1 MAGFAFRKNTT
12 FEWNGNTFRVREIT
26 PDDQVL
32 LEQAGVGSLSLV
44 ATKTLLK
51 EYADGRARPEQP
63 AAGSLPEPTRP
74 LDALDPRV
82 REEAKRRLCYLR
94 AACSGG
100 EPTFSAGYMTPRIAA
115 AARELNDASPPSV
128 ATIHRWLRRYQAAR
142 GDVRALIPRTDRRG
156 SKQPRQADRLLE
168 LLAEAVEEAYKASPR
183 ATTRAIHS
191 RLTSK
196 VDAANHQ
203 LLRVEPLTLPSLRTT
218 YRLMQR
224 ADVYDIVALREG
236 KQAADRRLRVVKGGV
251 RTTRILER
259 VEIDHTPLD
268 LFLIDERTWLPIGRP
283 TLTMA
288 IDHFS
293 RMPYGYYLS
302 FGDPSAASVVGVLR
316 HGMLPKTM
324 CVQALPELLIQGD
337 WPVFGLPESL
347 VVDNGR
353 EFHGGDLEAV
363 VQDLGP
369 RLEYCPKRTPRFKG
383 VIERYF
389 KTFNHFFAHELPGTS
404 MARLHERGDYDPAKH
419 AVLTFAEFKQ
429 IFEKW
434 LIDVYSA
441 TVHRGIGT
449 TPRERWRE
457 GQAAHAPELPDLSRL
472 KSRIGRSVER
482 SLRRP
487 GIELNGIRYNG
498 DALAPILRRYGEGIA
513 VRVVYDPEDLGEVLV
528 WSPDDADPVEVRA
541 LDYEFAKGLTERQ
554 NSLIRET
561 VRAAGERA
569 EDAAAVQRAREGIAT
584 QIQALMTS
592 RKLRTRRRSAAI
604 RGLSSSKPEGAPLPS
619 PSSTPPKPPPVRSK
633 GDSDELPPLLS
644 SFHIKRRSGG

>member
-32 LEQAGVGSLSLV
+32 LEQAGVGTLSLV
-44 ATKTLLK
+44 AIKALLT
-51 EYADGRARPEQP
+51 EYAEGRARPEQP
-63 AAGSLPEPTRP
+63 TAGRLPVPTRP
-74 LDALDPRV
+74 LDALDPRI
-82 REEAKRRLCYLR
+82 REEANRRLCYLR
-94 AACSGG
+94 AVCGDG
-100 EPTFSAGYMTPRIAA
+100 EPVFSAAYMAPRIAA
-115 AARELNDASPPSV
+115 AACELNDSAPPSV
-128 ATIHRWLRRYQAAR
+128 STIHRWLRRYQGAG
-142 GDVRALIPRTDRRG
+142 GDASGLIPRTDRRG

-168 LLAEAVEEAYKASPR
+168 LLGEAVEEAYKASPR
-183 ATTRAIHS
+183 ATTRAIYS
-191 RLTSK
+191 RLTTK
-196 VDAANHQ
+196 VDAANRQ
-203 LLRVEPLTLPSLRTT
+203 LLRGDPLTLPSLRTT

-224 ADVYDIVALREG
+224 ADVYDIVALRDG
-236 KQAADRRLRVVKGGV
+236 KQAADRRLRLVKGGV
-251 RTTRILER
+251 RTTRVLER

-283 TLTMA
+283 TLTLA
-288 IDHFS
+288 IDHYS

-302 FGDPSAASVVGVLR
+302 FGDPSAAAVVGALR
-316 HGMLPKTM
+316 HGILPKTF
-324 CVQALPELLIQGD
+324 CVQALPELPIEGD
-337 WPVFGLPESL
+337 WPVFGLLESL
-347 VVDNGR
+347 VVDNGL
-353 EFHGGDLEAV
+353 EFHGVDLDGIA
-363 VQDLGP
+363 QDLGF
-369 RLEYCPKRTPRFKG
+369 RVVYCPKKTPRFKG

-389 KTFNHFFAHELPGTS
+389 RTFNHFFAHELPGTS

-434 LIDVYSA
+434 LIDVYAA

-457 GQAAHAPELPDLSRL
+457 GQAAHAPVLPNLGKL
-472 KSRIGRSVER
+472 KARIGRSVER

-487 GIELNGIRYNG
+487 GIELNGIRYSG

-528 WSPDDADPVEVRA
+528 WGPDDPDPVEVRA

-569 EDAAAVQRAREGIAT
+569 EDAAAVQRAREGIAM

-604 RGLSSSKPEGAPLPS
+604 RGLSSSKPEGAP
-619 PSSTPPKPPPVRSK
+619 PPVPATAAPK
-633 GDSDELPPLLS
+633 VPVGKASDGTEELPPIFP
-644 SFHIKRRSGG
+644 SFQIKRRREG